1 MCYVYM
7 KLEWLF
13 NSPRNFLTW
22 KNVPKLKPKALKLE
36 ELGSNL
42 DSNNIQKMSKL
53 TLEVLSTRRTTQ

>member
-1 MCYVYM
+1 
-7 KLEWLF
+7 
-13 NSPRNFLTW
+13 
-22 KNVPKLKPKALKLE
+22 VPKLKPKALKLE